1 MAALTRFVG
10 EGAVE
15 HAARSR
21 SRTRWQHQ
29 LAMEEGTW
37 LGLLC
42 DLAETGAATV
52 IDTHIGRRLQGA
64 IVAVGADFVTVTT
77 SVGGHVVLASAAIS
91 AIHLGP
97 GQTGPFGRVVAA
109 NETTLRELLGELAV
123 EKPTLTWH
131 LTDRTSVT
139 GQLVGAGQGFVHLR
153 IDGTP
158 PSTSYLPVG
167 DRTMVGLDG

>member
-15 HAARSR
+15 HAAHSR
-21 SRTRWQHQ
+21 SRARWQHQ

-37 LGLLC
+37 PGLLC

-52 IDTHIGRRLQGA
+52 IDTHIGRRLQGT
-64 IVAVGADFVTVTT
+64 IVAVGRDFVTVTT

-91 AIHLGP
+91 AIHLA
-97 GQTGPFGRVVAA
+97 GQTGPIGRPVAGDQ
-109 NETTLRELLGELAV
+109 TTLRELLAELAV

-131 LTDRTSVT
+131 LTERTSVT
-139 GQLVGAGQGFVHLR
+139 GQLIGVGQGFVHLR
-153 IDGTP
+153 VDGTP
-158 PSTSYLPVG
+158 PSLSYLPVG
-167 DRTMVGLDG
+167 ERTMIGMDG